1 MARPVKHD
9 GGLYKREGSKIW
21 WMRYRDKDGV
31 RQRESTLTEDWD
43 EAQKRLRE
51 RLQARDNNTLP
62 ALRRGRDLTFGE
74 WSDFYLENFSRPPFR
89 AQKTHEVNQ
98 RALKHLRRMFESTKL
113 AELTAD
119 DIEMYLRKR
128 LKQRALVKT
137 KDGFV
142 EKQVLKATTVHQELR
157 VLRRML
163 NVAVR
168 KKFLFA
174 NPCSGVEFPARVD
187 GLFRPHYVTWSEQ
200 QKIEFAAPEYLRNVI
215 RIVTETGL
223 RIYKELTPMKKDQL
237 DLVNRTVWIPDSK
250 TPNGIA
256 EVPLTDIAVE
266 AFRSQLAI
274 SGPGDYLF
282 PSDENASGHQ
292 KTFKTAWHATLRRA
306 KVQYFRIY
314 DLRSTYATR
323 LSAGGVADE
332 WVTQLLRQGD
342 AKVFKKYSQM
352 KLQMKREALAK
363 LNRQANEAG
372 PDFGTAQG
380 PAEPGF
386 GTVEAKEQ
394 RKRWNAT

>member
-62 ALRRGRDLTFGE
+62 ALRRGQDLTFGE
-74 WSDFYLENFSRPPFR
+74 WSEFYLENFSRPPFR

-98 RALKHLRRMFESTKL
+98 RALKHLRKMFESTKL

-174 NPCSGVEFPARVD
+174 NPCAGVEFPARVD

-200 QKIEFAAPEYLRNVI
+200 QKIEFAAPEYLRNII

-250 TPNGIA
+250 TPNGVA
-256 EVPLTDIAVE
+256 EVPLTDIAVA
-266 AFRSQLAI
+266 AFTKQLAI

-363 LNRQANEAG
+363 LNRQANETG
-372 PDFGTAQG
+372 PGFGTVQG

-386 GTVEAKEQ
+386 GTVLAQ
-394 RKRWNAT
+394 

>member
-1 MARPVKHD
+1 
-9 GGLYKREGSKIW
+9 
-21 WMRYRDKDGV
+21 MRYRDKDGV
-31 RQRESTLTEDWD
+31 RQRESTLTEDRD

-62 ALRRGRDLTFGE
+62 ALRRGQDLTFGE

-98 RALKHLRRMFESTKL
+98 RALKHLRKMFESTKL

-119 DIEMYLRKR
+119 EIEMYLRKR

-137 KDGFV
+137 KTGFV

-174 NPCSGVEFPARVD
+174 NPCAGVEFPARVD

-215 RIVTETGL
+215 RIITETGL

-250 TPNGIA
+250 TPNGVA
-256 EVPLTDIAVE
+256 EVPLTDIAVA
-266 AFRSQLAI
+266 AFTKQLAI
-274 SGPGDYLF
+274 SGPGEYLF

-306 KVQYFRIY
+306 KVPYFRIY

-372 PDFGTAQG
+372 PGFGTVQG

-386 GTVEAKEQ
+386 GTVLAQ
-394 RKRWNAT
+394 